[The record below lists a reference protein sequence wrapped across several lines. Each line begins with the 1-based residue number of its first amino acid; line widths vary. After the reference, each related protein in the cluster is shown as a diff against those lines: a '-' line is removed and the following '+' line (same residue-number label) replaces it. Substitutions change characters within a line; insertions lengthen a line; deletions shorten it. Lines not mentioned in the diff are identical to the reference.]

1 MADLTPKKVFEEIIP
16 QRINENPDL
25 AKSVNASY
33 KFVVTGEGG
42 GTWIV
47 DLTKEP
53 PEIKEGDGE
62 AQCTITISS
71 EDFVAMLEGK
81 LDGQMAFMTG
91 KLKIAGDMSAAMK
104 LGQVLKRAG

>member
-1 MADLTPKKVFEEIIP
+1 MADLTPRKVFEEIIP
-16 QRINENPDL
+16 ERMKENPDL
-25 AKSVNASY
+25 AKSINATY

-42 GTWIV
+42 GTWVV

-53 PEIKEGDGE
+53 PEVREEDTD
-62 AQCTITISS
+62 ANCTITIAA

-91 KLKIAGDMSAAMK
+91 KLKIAGDMSLAMK
-104 LGQVLKRAG
+104 LGQILKRG